1 MTSKS
6 LTLCTSLILVFA
18 YEASARQE
26 PTKGQR
32 TPARA
37 SVSSAEKGKQ
47 QKQSAEEAKQQRK
60 LAVLRVHNFAEQVSS
75 FKDAGTRIMTL
86 AHLAN
91 ILWKDDE
98 TYARQLFTKALDA
111 TRVQGDLS
119 SAGSVSL
126 AKLRLEVLAL
136 LAQHD
141 PSLAKRLE
149 SSAEGVDNDEGGRAK
164 DSAGASN
171 FSANEARTANF
182 KIAYELASTQ
192 PERSVE
198 FARRSLRGRVFPYM
212 NVLLLP
218 LRAKNEAAT
227 NELFLETLTQLALDP
242 SVDADTLLRL
252 GTYVFTSPRVNARD
266 PNTPPDMTTVAGVAN
281 MLGTDIT
288 ADRPG
293 VPPALIRAYLE
304 AAVSVIMRPLPPPDQ
319 RPRLYAAEYLLL
331 PKAERYAPDLVPQI
345 ASAMQALTPNV
356 PQELT
361 QDSTYSNFKDS
372 TPKDLDEDLKEIDK
386 DQNEESRNGKYLSL
400 AADYWGR
407 NDFRNARAVA
417 SKITDTEARASLETL
432 IDFGEGVRRLERE
445 KDYDGAEKIAA
456 RLPQGVESA
465 VLWLAIAHARA
476 KSGASARASEAI
488 SSSLAAARKVD
499 DARRPFLI
507 LSAAS
512 ELARVD
518 RVLAQITLAEAV
530 KEFNARKKESL
541 TEVVWEQRVEAGV
554 LWRYF
559 PLRVKG
565 VGFSLE
571 QTLPP
576 LLDAD
581 MEGTLAS
588 VNNLTGEEEVAQA
601 LTTTAAVLLK

>member
-1 MTSKS
+1 
-6 LTLCTSLILVFA
+6 
-18 YEASARQE
+18 
-26 PTKGQR
+26 
-32 TPARA
+32 
-37 SVSSAEKGKQ
+37 
-47 QKQSAEEAKQQRK
+47 
-60 LAVLRVHNFAEQVSS
+60 
-75 FKDAGTRIMTL
+75 
-86 AHLAN
+86 
-91 ILWKDDE
+91 
-98 TYARQLFTKALDA
+98 
-111 TRVQGDLS
+111 
-119 SAGSVSL
+119 
-126 AKLRLEVLAL
+126 
-136 LAQHD
+136 
-141 PSLAKRLE
+141 
-149 SSAEGVDNDEGGRAK
+149 
-164 DSAGASN
+164 
-171 FSANEARTANF
+171 
-182 KIAYELASTQ
+182 
-192 PERSVE
+192 
-198 FARRSLRGRVFPYM
+198 M
-212 NVLLLP
+212 NVLLLQ

-242 SVDADTLLRL
+242 AVDADTLLRL

-266 PNTPPDMTTVAGVAN
+266 PNVPPDMTTVVGVAN
-281 MLGTDIT
+281 MLVTDIT

-293 VPPALIRAYLE
+293 VPPPLIRAYLE

-331 PKAERYAPDLVPQI
+331 PKAERYAPDLAPQI
-345 ASAMQALTPNV
+345 AFAMQALTPNV

-361 QDSTYSNFKDS
+361 QESTYSNFKDS
-372 TPKDLDEDLKEIDK
+372 TPKDLDEDLNEIDK

-417 SKITDTEARASLETL
+417 SKITDAEARAGLETL
-432 IDFGEGVRRLERE
+432 IDFGEAVRRLESE

-456 RLPQGVESA
+456 RLPQGVERA
-465 VLWLAIAHARA
+465 VLWLAIAHAHM
-476 KSGASARASEAI
+476 KNGASARASEAI
-488 SSSLAAARKVD
+488 RFSLASARQVE

-530 KEFNARKKESL
+530 KEFNARKKGSL
-541 TEVVWEQRVEAGV
+541 NEVVWEQRVEAGV

-571 QTLPP
+571 QTLPS

-588 VNNLTGEEEVAQA
+588 VNNLTGEEEVEQV